1 MKWFSD
7 LSTRNKLFFG
17 FGLIVLLL
25 AAGLGFVYVE
35 FDRVLASKRQMYE
48 YDVKRSILSLRLRS
62 DLNHNRASLFEMT
75 LKHKEKGVEQ
85 KAEVELEREMETR
98 DLAIDEYAKG
108 LQGLYRNDSANIEKI
123 NQFITLLSQ
132 YRDTKRE
139 QISMVH
145 QGKMKEAMDLSFG
158 KQEERYDRV
167 RKILDEVVAMEE
179 KDMVARLE
187 RSEQAGRMAVRGILA
202 AGAAI
207 LALSLVLVIFLTRAI
222 AGPLKELSDATAR
235 VAAGDL
241 TVTVSV
247 ADRKDEI
254 GVLVSAFRKMVD
266 SLRGMTREMGE
277 VASVLA
283 TSSAE
288 MLASVAQLTAGATE
302 TASAVRETASTV
314 EEVKQTAIVSAQKAK
329 NVLERSQM
337 ADQAALSGKRSVEE
351 SIELMKRIQGQVA
364 SIADSIVRMSEQ
376 SQAIGEI
383 TSVVND
389 LTEQSNLLA
398 VNAAIE
404 AAKAGEQGKG
414 FAVVAQEI
422 RNLAEQSKQAT
433 AQVRTI
439 LGEIQKATT
448 AAVMVTEQGSKA
460 VDAGAQQSTRSREA
474 IEALMASVDEASQAA
489 TLISAS
495 SQQQLV
501 GMDQVTLAMESIET
515 GTRQTSDSSRQLEA
529 MAATLHQLGEK
540 QKELSSRYKV

>member
-25 AAGLGFVYVE
+25 AAGLWFVYVE

-48 YDVKRSILSLRLRS
+48 YDVKPSILFLRLRS
-62 DLNHNRASLFEMT
+62 DLNHNRASLFELT

-85 KAEVELEREMETR
+85 KEEVELEREMETR
-98 DLAIDEYAKG
+98 DLTIDEHAKG
-108 LQGLYRNDSANIEKI
+108 LQGLYRNDSGK
-123 NQFITLLSQ
+123 
-132 YRDTKRE
+132 YRKDKPIHYSVKPVSRYETRTDFHAP
-139 QISMVH
+139 S
-145 QGKMKEAMDLSFG
+145 GKD
-158 KQEERYDRV
+158 ERSDGICPSGNRRNVTSRV

-207 LALSLVLVIFLTRAI
+207 LALSLVLVVFLTRSI
-222 AGPLKELSDATAR
+222 AGPLKELSAATER
-235 VAAGDL
+235 IAAGDL

-247 ADRKDEI
+247 PDRKDEI
-254 GVLVSAFRKMVD
+254 GVLVSSFRKMVE

-283 TSSAE
+283 ASSAE

-302 TASAVRETASTV
+302 TVSAVRETASTV

-337 ADQAALSGKRSVEE
+337 ADQAAFSGKQSVEE

-404 AAKAGEQGKG
+404 AAKAGNRG
-414 FAVVAQEI
+414 
-422 RNLAEQSKQAT
+422 R
-433 AQVRTI
+433 
-439 LGEIQKATT
+439 
-448 AAVMVTEQGSKA
+448 GSRWWRRRS
-460 VDAGAQQSTRSREA
+460 GTWRSSRSRRRRRCA
-474 IEALMASVDEASQAA
+474 RSW
-489 TLISAS
+489 
-495 SQQQLV
+495 
-501 GMDQVTLAMESIET
+501 G
-515 GTRQTSDSSRQLEA
+515 RSR
-529 MAATLHQLGEK
+529 
-540 QKELSSRYKV
+540 RRRRRR

>member
-17 FGLIVLLL
+17 FGLIILLL
-25 AAGLGFVYVE
+25 AVGLWFVYME
-35 FDRVLASKRQMYE
+35 FDRVLVSKRQMYDH
-48 YDVKRSILSLRLRS
+48 DVKPSILSLRLRS
-62 DLNHNRASLFEMT
+62 DLNHNRASLFELT

-108 LQGLYRNDSANIEKI
+108 LQGLYRDDPAYTEKM
-123 NQFITLLSQ
+123 NQFVALLSQ

-139 QISMVH
+139 QISMVRR
-145 QGKMKEAMDLSFG
+145 GKMKEAMDLSFG

-179 KDMVARLE
+179 KDMVAKLA
-187 RSEQAGRMAVRGILA
+187 RSEQAGRTVIRGILA

-207 LALSLVLVIFLTRAI
+207 LVLSLFLVVFLTRVI
-222 AGPLKELSDATAR
+222 AGPLKELSAATER
-235 VAAGDL
+235 IAAGDL

-247 ADRKDEI
+247 DDRKDEI
-254 GVLVSAFRKMVD
+254 GQLISAFRRMVE

-277 VASVLA
+277 VANVLA
-283 TSSAE
+283 ASSAE
-288 MLASVAQLTAGATE
+288 MLASVAELTAGATE
-302 TASAVRETASTV
+302 TATAVRETVSTV

-329 NVLERSQM
+329 NVLERSQL
-337 ADQAALSGKRSVEE
+337 ADQAAQSGKRSVEE
-351 SIELMKRIQGQVA
+351 SIELMKKIQGQVT

-404 AAKAGEQGKG
+404 AAKAGELGKG

-433 AQVRTI
+433 GQVRTI

-448 AAVMVTEQGSKA
+448 AAVLVTEQGGKA
-460 VDAGAQQSTRSREA
+460 VDAGARQSTRSWEA

-501 GMDQVTLAMESIET
+501 GMDQVTLAMGSIET
-515 GTRQTSDSSRQLEA
+515 GTRQTSDSSRQLET

-540 QKELSSRYKV
+540 QSELSSRYKV

>member
-7 LSTRNKLFFG
+7 LSTRNKLFSG
-17 FGLIVLLL
+17 FGLIALLL
-25 AAGLGFVYVE
+25 SAGLGFVYVE
-35 FDRVLASKRQMYE
+35 FDRVLVSKRQMFE
-48 YDVKRSILSLRLRS
+48 NDVKPSILSLRLRS
-62 DLNHNRASLFEMT
+62 HLNHNRAALFELT
-75 LKHKEKGVEQ
+75 LMHLAKGVEQ
-85 KAEVELEREMETR
+85 KADTELEKEMETR
-98 DLAIDEYAKG
+98 ELAIDEYARE
-108 LQGLYRNDSANIEKI
+108 LQGLYRNDPAYGEKI
-123 NQFITLLSQ
+123 NQFTTLLSQ
-132 YRDTKRE
+132 YRDTRRE
-139 QISMVH
+139 QIAMVH
-145 QGKMKEAMDLSFG
+145 QGKTKEAMTLSFG
-158 KQEERYDRV
+158 KQEERFNRV
-167 RKILDEVVAMEE
+167 RKNLDEIVAMEE
-179 KDMVARLE
+179 KDMAAKLE
-187 RSEQAGRMAVRGILA
+187 KSEQAGRAAVRAIL
-202 AGAAI
+202 GVGSAI
-207 LALSLVLVIFLTRAI
+207 LAIGLILVVFLTRSI
-222 AGPLKELSDATAR
+222 AGPLKELSNATER
-235 VAAGDL
+235 IAAGDL

-247 ADRKDEI
+247 PDRKDEI
-254 GVLVSAFRKMVD
+254 GVLVSAFRKMVE

-277 VASVLA
+277 VANVLA
-283 TSSAE
+283 ASSAE

-329 NVLERSQM
+329 NVLERSQL
-337 ADQAALSGKRSVEE
+337 ADQAALSGKQSLEE
-351 SIELMKRIQGQVA
+351 SVELMKRIQAQVS

-414 FAVVAQEI
+414 FTVVAQEI

-433 AQVRTI
+433 GQVRTI

-460 VDAGAQQSTRSREA
+460 VDAGARQSARSREA
-474 IEALMASVDEASQAA
+474 IDALMASMDEASQAA
-489 TLISAS
+489 TLIAAS

>member
-1 MKWFSD
+1 MTWFSD
-7 LSTRNKLFFG
+7 LSTRNKLVFG

-25 AAGLGFVYVE
+25 AGGLWAVYAE
-35 FDRVLASKRQMYE
+35 FGNVLASKRQMYE
-48 YDVKRSILSLRLRS
+48 HDVNPSILFPRVRAYLNLSRADILDLILAHKTKGADRKEVADTERDIKARTSEMDAMARELR
-62 DLNHNRASLFEMT
+62 
-75 LKHKEKGVEQ
+75 G
-85 KAEVELEREMETR
+85 
-98 DLAIDEYAKG
+98 I
-108 LQGLYRNDSANIEKI
+108 YRNDPAYLEKI
-123 NQFITLLSQ
+123 NEAMNLLSQ
-132 YRDTKRE
+132 YRETRDGVVSL
-139 QISMVH
+139 IH
-145 QGKMKEAMDLSFG
+145 QGKLKEAMDLSTG
-158 KQEERYDRV
+158 KQGDRFD
-167 RKILDEVVAMEE
+167 RIQKILEDLAGMAR
-179 KDMVARLE
+179 KDMEGSLAK
-187 RSEQAGRMAVRGILA
+187 SEQTGRSVMRGILA

-207 LALSLVLVIFLTRAI
+207 LGVGLLMVVFLTRAI
-222 AGPLKELSDATAR
+222 AGPLKDLSVATER
-235 VAAGDL
+235 IAAGDL

-247 ADRKDEI
+247 GDRKDEI
-254 GVLVSAFRKMVD
+254 GLLVSAFRKMVE
-266 SLRGMTREMGE
+266 SLRGMTREMAE
-277 VASVLA
+277 VSNVLA
-283 TSSAE
+283 ASSAE

-329 NVLERSQM
+329 NVLERSQL
-337 ADQAALSGKRSVEE
+337 AEQAARSGKQSVEE

-364 SIADSIVRMSEQ
+364 SIAESIVRMSEQ

-389 LTEQSNLLA
+389 LQEQSNLLA

-433 AQVRTI
+433 GQVRTI

-448 AAVMVTEQGSKA
+448 AAVLVTEQGGKA
-460 VDAGAQQSTRSREA
+460 VDAGARQSTRSSEA
-474 IEALMASVDEASQAA
+474 IDTLMSSVDEASQAA

-501 GMDQVTLAMESIET
+501 GMDQVTLAISSIET
-515 GTRQTSDSSRQLEA
+515 GTRQTSDSAQQLES
-529 MAATLHQLGEK
+529 MAATLHQLGQK

>member
-7 LSTRNKLFFG
+7 LSTRNKLLFG
-17 FGLIVLLL
+17 FGMIVLLL
-25 AAGLGFVYVE
+25 AVGLGFVYVE
-35 FDRVLASKRQMYE
+35 FDRVLVSKRQMFE
-48 YDVKRSILSLRLRS
+48 NDVKPSILSLRLRS
-62 DLNHNRASLFEMT
+62 HLNHNRASLFELT
-75 LKHKEKGVEQ
+75 LMHLAKGVEQ
-85 KAEVELEREMETR
+85 KADTELEREMETR
-98 DLAIDEYAKG
+98 ELAIDEYARE
-108 LQGLYRNDSANIEKI
+108 LQGLYRNDPSYSEKLT
-123 NQFITLLSQ
+123 QFSTVLSQ
-132 YRDTKRE
+132 YRDARRE
-139 QISMVH
+139 QIAMVH
-145 QGKMKEAMDLSFG
+145 QGKTKEAMDLSFG
-158 KQEERYDRV
+158 KQEERFNRV
-167 RKILDEVVAMEE
+167 RKNLDEIVAMEE
-179 KDMVARLE
+179 KDMAAKLE
-187 RSEQAGRMAVRGILA
+187 KSEQAGRAAVRAIL
-202 AGAAI
+202 GVGSAI
-207 LALSLVLVIFLTRAI
+207 LAIGLILVVFLTRAI
-222 AGPLKELSDATAR
+222 AGPLKELSAATER

-241 TVTVSV
+241 TVAVSV
-247 ADRKDEI
+247 PDRKDEI
-254 GVLVSAFRKMVD
+254 GVLVSSFRKMVE

-277 VASVLA
+277 VANVLA
-283 TSSAE
+283 ASSAE

-329 NVLERSQM
+329 NVLERSQS
-337 ADQAALSGKRSVEE
+337 ADQAALSGKQSLEE
-351 SIELMKRIQGQVA
+351 SVELMKRIQAQVS

-414 FAVVAQEI
+414 FTVVAQEI

-433 AQVRTI
+433 GQVRTI

-460 VDAGAQQSTRSREA
+460 VDAGARQSARSREA
-474 IEALMASVDEASQAA
+474 IDALMASMDEASQAA
-489 TLISAS
+489 TLIAAS

-529 MAATLHQLGEK
+529 MAATLHLLGEK

>member
-25 AAGLGFVYVE
+25 AGGLLAVYVE
-35 FDRVLASKRQMYE
+35 FDNVLVSKRQMYE
-48 YDVKRSILSLRLRS
+48 HDVNPSILFPRMRAYLNLSRADML
-62 DLNHNRASLFEMT
+62 DLMLSRKTKGADQKEEANTETDIKARTLEMD
-75 LKHKEKGVEQ
+75 
-85 KAEVELEREMETR
+85 AMARELHG
-98 DLAIDEYAKG
+98 I
-108 LQGLYRNDSANIEKI
+108 YRNDPRYLEKI
-123 NQFITLLSQ
+123 DEATNLLSQ
-132 YRDTKRE
+132 YRETRNGV
-139 QISMVH
+139 IALIH
-145 QGKMKEAMDLSFG
+145 QGKVEEAMDQSTG
-158 KQEERYDRV
+158 KQGDRFD
-167 RKILDEVVAMEE
+167 RIQKILEDLAGMAR
-179 KDMVARLE
+179 KDMEGSLAK
-187 RSEQAGRMAVRGILA
+187 SEQTGRSVMRGILV
-202 AGAAI
+202 AGTAI
-207 LALSLVLVIFLTRAI
+207 LGVGLLMVVFLTRSI
-222 AGPLKELSDATAR
+222 AGPLKELSVATER
-235 VAAGDL
+235 IAAGDL

-247 ADRKDEI
+247 GDRKDEI
-254 GVLVSAFRKMVD
+254 GLLVSAFRKMVE
-266 SLRGMTREMGE
+266 SLRGMTREMAE
-277 VASVLA
+277 VSNVLA

-314 EEVKQTAIVSAQKAK
+314 EEVKQTAIVTAQKAK
-329 NVLERSQM
+329 NVMERSQL
-337 ADQAALSGKRSVEE
+337 AEQAAQSGKQSVDE

-364 SIADSIVRMSEQ
+364 SIADSIVRMSDQ

-433 AQVRTI
+433 GQVRTI

-460 VDAGAQQSTRSREA
+460 VDAGAQQSTRSKDA

-489 TLISAS
+489 TMIAAS
-495 SQQQLV
+495 SQQQLI
-501 GMDQVTLAMESIET
+501 GMDQVTLAMGSIET
-515 GTRQTSDSSRQLEA
+515 GSRQTSDSSRQLES
-529 MAATLHQLGEK
+529 MAATLHQMGEK